1 LGFLTG
7 EISSLTSDSI
17 DKMTGRIPGCILRYP
32 KIIRRR
38 TMPLFEINTRV
49 PVIGEG
55 SWVAPTAEIIGDV
68 RIGRNCY
75 IGFGAILRGDYGT
88 IIIGDETAV
97 EEGVIIHARPLGT
110 TEIGNRVTIG
120 HMAMIHNAT
129 IQDNAVI
136 GMQAMISDFSSIGN
150 WAIVAEQSLVK
161 RNQVVPGMKIFAGA
175 PAVEKGDVLERHKEE
190 WTLGKQVYVDLTTQY
205 RETLRRID

>member
-1 LGFLTG
+1 LSSKTG
-7 EISSLTSDSI
+7 ITDELMVPV
-17 DKMTGRIPGCILRYP
+17 DKKAGRKSWFFVRYQ
-32 KIIRRR
+32 KIIRRSE
-38 TMPLFEINTRV
+38 MPLFEINNRI

-68 RIGRNCY
+68 RIGKNCY

-97 EEGVIIHARPLGT
+97 EEGVIIHARPFGT
-110 TEIGNRVTIG
+110 TEIGKRVTIG

-136 GMQAMISDFSSIGN
+136 GMQAMISDFSTIGD
-150 WAIVAEQSLVK
+150 WAIIAEQALVK

-175 PAVEKGDVLERHKEE
+175 PAVEKGDVLDRHKEE
-190 WTLGKQVYVDLTTQY
+190 WTLGKQIYVDLTTQY
-205 RETLRRID
+205 RETLREIQ